1 MIDHNSKEG
10 FEAVAAARE
19 YLLALGKE
27 DDSTSDI
34 SGCYVVAPVCYTN
47 RWFVCWL
54 TVLQCP
60 HDGACPLFY
69 PNATKLVCG
78 YSQRLQRPKFVR
90 RTKHSSTG
98 HEDIGYSYIVVQRG
112 SRPCPTITGLGR
124 IGAVG
129 QRALEQ
135 EAAKASMRELQ
146 IHDERSPE
154 DSCIQDPE
162 QEHSTVSTQL
172 GQKYDE
178 EEIREAIRLEA
189 FQWPRLVFPPLK
201 RSGHIIIDG
210 CTAQGTF
217 ISCPILISHRHTAR
231 KNYADD
237 HSKIPGKAAILRC
250 P

>member
-172 GQKYDE
+172 DQKYDE

-217 ISCPILISHRHTAR
+217 ISCPVLISHRHTAR